1 METKLLFFLS
11 YTISAYC
18 SARLSIT
25 YVTPFIWTG
34 VLVVRRSTMSLT
46 TNFQWLLNG
55 CNLKKTSYN
64 GKRKETHNTS

>member
-1 METKLLFFLS
+1 MEIKLFSSFLTPFQLTVLQGCPHIFF
-11 YTISAYC
+11 
-18 SARLSIT
+18 T

-55 CNLKKTSYN
+55 CNLKNILQWKM
-64 GKRKETHNTS
+64 